1 MFGQIILILLLVAVV
16 GVLIS
21 GLVLMGIGGK
31 LNEKYANRLM
41 SLRVLFQALAI
52 IVLVL
57 LFSVAGK

>member
-1 MFGQIILILLLVAVV
+1 MFGQVLFILLLIATL
-16 GVLIS
+16 GILLA